1 MKRKRNKGKRIL
13 LYIFI
18 ASVLGLAVV
27 IYVYP
32 MFTEAM
38 AKTTILEYGNLKE
51 STIETCY
58 FVRDEKIV
66 KASATGRVQYLI
78 DEGELVRKGTKI
90 VEIVSAKEQYLA
102 QANSLIS
109 YCMDGLE
116 DVFSPEKILSLD
128 KEKVESIQV
137 DIKQIKRDS
146 AIGGEPLYKEVDKDI
161 WYVVLWAEPDNII
174 KFKKDKAV
182 SLNLPLGEVKGTIH
196 DIIDKGD
203 SWLILLKF
211 TRFYEEMQKHR
222 KIEAEVVTSNYEGL
236 IVANRS
242 ITSLDGKPGVYR
254 KDIKG
259 EFLFTPVS
267 VISSDGEYSLVAD
280 SFFYE
285 KVEDESIRIKTVDVY
300 DEILNYPERM
310 RND

>member
-1 MKRKRNKGKRIL
+1 M
-13 LYIFI
+13 YIFI

-66 KASATGRVQYLI
+66 KASATGRIQYLI